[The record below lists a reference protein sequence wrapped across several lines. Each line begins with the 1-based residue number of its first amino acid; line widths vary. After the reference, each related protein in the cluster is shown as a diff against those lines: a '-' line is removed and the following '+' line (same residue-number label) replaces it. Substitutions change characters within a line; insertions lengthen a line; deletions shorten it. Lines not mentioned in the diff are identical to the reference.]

1 MQSIAKRERH
11 SKRVC
16 ARERESARLAPA
28 AEVNG
33 KLQFS
38 RHFTLHPLRSAATAT
53 PAANKRW
60 GWSAAK
66 RASEQRERERKRR
79 GERERDR
86 ARERARQGLKSNCDW
101 RLSSTAVR
109 QVSCVSLPVLP
120 AASPADGV
128 AERRVFD
135 AAHSLP
141 QAATAAAAASETRHS
156 TAHDRSFAL
165 SSHYKIYRVLALKQ
179 RQPAPPLPLRLPPS
193 TAALHSLEAHF
204 MACPFCL
211 GSCGHFSHHYLR
223 LNLLAFLLLSS
234 PMPASQSPLLLPRA
248 VYVLR

>member
-1 MQSIAKRERH
+1 MRERDTV
-11 SKRVC
+11 RECV
-16 ARERESARLAPA
+16 RERESAGLAPA

-38 RHFTLHPLRSAATAT
+38 RHFTLHPLRLSSAATAT

-66 RASEQRERERKRR
+66 RASEQRERAKEKGRA
-79 GERERDR
+79 REEQSE
-86 ARERARQGLKSNCDW
+86 RERARQGLKSNCDW

-141 QAATAAAAASETRHS
+141 QAATAAAAATRHS
-156 TAHDRSFAL
+156 TAHTTGASRSRRIIRF
-165 SSHYKIYRVLALKQ
+165 IV
-179 RQPAPPLPLRLPPS
+179 
-193 TAALHSLEAHF
+193 F
-204 MACPFCL
+204 
-211 GSCGHFSHHYLR
+211 
-223 LNLLAFLLLSS
+223 
-234 PMPASQSPLLLPRA
+234 
-248 VYVLR
+248 